1 MFARRVLWVLA
12 MALVLGSGATLASEK
27 AGGAWTALSASQ
39 KAVLGPLE
47 SDWTVIDAR
56 RQQKWLEL
64 AARFPGLPVEE
75 QQRIRARMSEWS
87 RLSPAERASARLQFQ
102 ESRQLPSEQRQA
114 RWQEYQAL
122 PPEEKAALAR
132 QAKPAPK
139 GETDKQPAAAA
150 AGAAASPEAKRN
162 LVQSPSPPA
171 TKAAGP
177 VSVQG
182 KPGAT
187 TTSITS
193 KAVPP
198 AHHQPGLPMIAATPG
213 FVNPSTLL
221 PQRGPQGAAVQS
233 AAASEPAAQP

>member
-1 MFARRVLWVLA
+1 

-39 KAVLGPLE
+39 KDVLGPLE

-150 AGAAASPEAKRN
+150 AAGAAASPEAKRN

-177 VSVQG
+177 VSAQG

-198 AHHQPGLPMIAATPG
+198 AHHQPGLPKIAATPG

>member
-1 MFARRVLWVLA
+1 

-150 AGAAASPEAKRN
+150 AAGAAASPEAKRN

-193 KAVPP
+193 KAAPP
-198 AHHQPGLPMIAATPG
+198 AHHQPGLPKIAATPG

>member
-1 MFARRVLWVLA
+1 

-102 ESRQLPSEQRQA
+102 ETRQLPSEQRQA

-150 AGAAASPEAKRN
+150 AAGAAASPEAKRN

-177 VSVQG
+177 VSAQG

-198 AHHQPGLPMIAATPG
+198 AHHQPGLPKIAATPG